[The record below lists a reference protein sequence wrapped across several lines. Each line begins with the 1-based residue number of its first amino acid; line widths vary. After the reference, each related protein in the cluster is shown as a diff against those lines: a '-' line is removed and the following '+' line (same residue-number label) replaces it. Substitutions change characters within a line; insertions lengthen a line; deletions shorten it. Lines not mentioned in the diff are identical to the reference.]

1 MASGD
6 MESTFSFSSFGV
18 GVRLDFDDADLL
30 ARFKDSL
37 SKVFRNTLV
46 EKERGEDD
54 HLISVWHGDSP
65 EVFNYSFQ
73 GENLDFI
80 GSESELFHLLRTL
93 VRVTVAANT
102 REKLFIHA
110 GAVGWNGRGLIL
122 PAQSFAG
129 KTSLV
134 LELCRL
140 GATYYS
146 DEYAVIDDQGHL
158 HPFPK
163 DLSIRG
169 PGGRHD
175 RRDAEISEFGGIL
188 AEQPLPT
195 SLILFSSFEEG
206 RRSWS
211 PSQITAGEALLRLV
225 PHMIAFPKDPEFCL
239 RIGGILVEKS
249 ARFEA
254 LRGDVKEFAP
264 RILELLDK

>member
-1 MASGD
+1 MVSGKTG
-6 MESTFSFSSFGV
+6 STFSFSSFGV

-30 ARFKDSL
+30 VRFKDSL
-37 SKVFRNTLV
+37 GRIFKNTLI
-46 EKERGEDD
+46 ERKTCEDD
-54 HLISVWHGDSP
+54 HLISVSRKDSP
-65 EVFNYSFQ
+65 GTIEYYFQ
-73 GENLDFI
+73 GERFDFI

-93 VRVTVAANT
+93 VRVAVAANT

-110 GAVGWNGRGLIL
+110 GAVGWRGRGLIL

-134 LELCRL
+134 VELCRL

-146 DEYAVIDDQGHL
+146 DEYAVIDDRGYL

-175 RRDAEISEFGGIL
+175 RRDAEISELGGSIPD
-188 AEQPLPT
+188 EPLPT
-195 SLILFSSFEEG
+195 SLILFSSFEG
-206 RRSWS
+206 GLRAWN

-254 LRGDVKEFAP
+254 LRGDVREFAP
-264 RILELLDK
+264 RVLELLDK

>member
-6 MESTFSFSSFGV
+6 TESNFSFSSFGV

-30 ARFKDSL
+30 ARFKESL
-37 SKVFRNTLV
+37 GRVFRNTLV
-46 EKERGEDD
+46 EKARGEGDQV
-54 HLISVWHGDSP
+54 ISVSCGDSSG
-65 EVFNYSFQ
+65 VFKYFFQ
-73 GENLDFI
+73 GEKLDFK

-110 GAVGWNGRGLIL
+110 GAVGWRGRGLIL

-134 LELCRL
+134 VELCRL

-146 DEYAVIDDQGHL
+146 DEYAVIDDEGHL

-175 RRDAEISEFGGIL
+175 RRDAEISEFGGSL
-188 AEQPLPT
+188 AVEALPT
-195 SLILFSSFEEG
+195 SLILFSSFEDG
-206 RRSWS
+206 LRAWNPS
-211 PSQITAGEALLRLV
+211 PITAGEALLRLI

-239 RIGGILVEKS
+239 RIGGILVENS
-249 ARFEA
+249 AHFEA

-264 RILELLDK
+264 RVLELLDK